1 MFDPQTWENGIVPF
15 AGCNIDIAP
24 AITLIIPSYQL
35 IIPLNEIQVPIG
47 STLQIGT
54 TTTSTFTFPK
64 NINVNVFGN
73 FNYAGST
80 GSIQLKSSTNLL
92 FDTTAIYSGAD
103 VTIIGTTT
111 PILNL
116 TNGITLSSISVNS
129 NGTPSVVTTSKSIF
143 S

>member
-54 TTTSTFTFPK
+54 STTSAFTFPK
-64 NINVNVFGN
+64 NINVNVFGI
-73 FNYAGST
+73 FNYAGTT
-80 GSIQLKSSTNLL
+80 GSIQLQSSTNLI

-103 VTIIGTTT
+103 VTIIGATT
-111 PILNL
+111 PINL
-116 TNGITLSSISVNS
+116 TNGITPTSIYAYS
-129 NGTPSVVTTSKSIF
+129 NGTSSVGTTSKSIF